1 MFFQLF
7 IYFYLSSIIL
17 LSQTFFLMRNLAV
30 KYFDATSFLYII
42 PWRQRPSRTTQFS
55 LSLSKTC
62 AALIIVDRHQK
73 KGDFYYIFRYCLLH
87 VTIYIF
93 FIKICSLSLRF
104 FSNHTPIG
112 YSASWFASLKKRFFG
127 KVI

>member
-17 LSQTFFLMRNLAV
+17 LYQTFFLMRNLAV
-30 KYFDATSFLYII
+30 KYFDAISFLYII

-104 FSNHTPIG
+104 FQNHTPIS